1 MIEVVALFGAVMV
14 LATLTIW
21 FERRFLAL
29 VQERLGPNRVGP
41 LGLLQPVADVI
52 KLVAKEDWTPPFADR
67 GVFVLAPLIVSTAV
81 LLAFAVVPVTPTLGV
96 VDLDVGLL
104 FFLGMGSLTVYSALL
119 GGWASGTKYALL
131 GGMRAAA
138 QSMSYEVFMGLS
150 VLGVVALAGSFDLR
164 AIVEAQRG
172 LWFVWLQPVGF
183 VIFLVAAVAE
193 MHRAPFDLPE
203 AETELVAGFH
213 TEYSAMKFG
222 LFFLGEYVSLV
233 VLSSAVTVLFL
244 GGWHGPLLPPLA
256 WFLLKVLLLIAL
268 FVLIRGSLPRPRFDQ
283 LMAFG
288 WTVLLPLSLA
298 QLLVTGAAIL
308 FLRPVG

>member
-1 MIEVVALFGAVMV
+1 MIEVSALFGAVMV

-21 FERRFLAL
+21 FERRFLGL

-41 LGLLQPVADVI
+41 FGLLQPVADVV
-52 KLVAKEDWTPPFADR
+52 KLVAKEDWTPPFADK
-67 GVFVLAPLIVSTAV
+67 GVFVIAPLVVATAV
-81 LLAFAVVPVTPTLGV
+81 MLSFAVIPITPGLGV

-131 GGMRAAA
+131 GGLRAAA
-138 QSMSYEVFMGLS
+138 QTVSYEVFMGMS

-172 LWFVWLQPVGF
+172 LWFVVLQPVGF
-183 VIFLVAAVAE
+183 VIFVVAAVAE
-193 MHRAPFDLPE
+193 MHRTPFDLPE

-213 TEYSAMKFG
+213 TEYSSMKFG
-222 LFFLGEYVSLV
+222 LFFLGEYVSMV
-233 VLSSAVTVLFL
+233 VLSAAVTVLFL
-244 GGWHGPLLPPLA
+244 GGWHGPLLPPLV
-256 WFLLKVLLLIAL
+256 WFGLKTFLLVAL

-283 LMAFG
+283 LMGFG
-288 WTVLLPLSLA
+288 WKVLLPLSLA

-308 FLRPVG
+308 FLRPGA